1 MMESMFYSGVIEG
14 FYGRPWSHGQ
24 RIEMLDWIKAA
35 ALNVFAYA
43 PKDDIKIRARWRE
56 PYDGGEA
63 KSLSALAQAAT
74 ARGIALM
81 GAVSPCLD
89 IRHGEPDDIAALNRK
104 LRQLDELGMRLFALL
119 FDDVPSVL
127 SADDRKVFPSFAAA
141 QAHVANAAHDF
152 VKRLG
157 RDRKLFFCPT
167 EYCGRMAGG
176 DVRRSAYLAELGAKL
191 APDIEIFWT
200 GPEIVSA
207 EITAR
212 HLHDV
217 AQALRRKPVI
227 WENFHANDYDIRRVH
242 LGPLGG
248 RKSDIVSEIAGFIT
262 NPNNEFEAD
271 FPAVHTLGQFL
282 SAVSYDETVALG
294 AACRAWRPRFRHA
307 SSDPPRLVEQEQVE
321 LLADLLYQPF
331 RLGPQSQAVV
341 ATARQLLAEAH
352 ACDTSSWKNGF
363 AAIRDFLERV
373 SKLFDDLTEIG
384 NRDLFYTL
392 QPYLWEC
399 REELLT
405 LIRYLEWLAA
415 KPAKGT
421 QFPRKDH
428 LPNTYRQGFTAAL
441 QHLLQCGPDGRC
453 THEP

>member
-1 MMESMFYSGVIEG
+1 MFYGGVIEG
-14 FYGRPWSHGQ
+14 FYGRPWSPTQ

-35 ALNVFAYA
+35 GLNVFAYA

-56 PYDGGEA
+56 LYDDAEVKGLADLARAA
-63 KSLSALAQAAT
+63 K

-89 IRHGEPDDIAALNRK
+89 IRHGDLKEIAALTSK
-104 LRQLDELGMRLFALL
+104 LAQLDQIGMRLFTLL

-127 SADDRKVFPSFAAA
+127 KAEDQALFPSFAAA
-141 QAHVANAAHDF
+141 QSHVANAAHDF
-152 VKRLG
+152 VKGLG
-157 RDRKLFFCPT
+157 QDGKLFFCPT

-176 DVRRSAYLAELGAKL
+176 DVRRSAYLSEIGAAL
-191 APDIEIFWT
+191 APGIEIFWT

-212 HLHDV
+212 HLHEV
-217 AQALRRKPVI
+217 AQVLRRKPVI

-248 RKSDIVSEIAGFIT
+248 RKSDIVTEIAGFIT

-282 SAVSYDETVALG
+282 SEVSYDETAALG

-307 SSDPPRLVEQEQVE
+307 SSDPPRLLDQDQIE

-331 RLGPQSQAVV
+331 RLGPQSEGIV
-341 ATARQLLAEAH
+341 ATGRRLLAEAH
-352 ACDTSSWKNGF
+352 AADTPGWKADLEN
-363 AAIRDFLERV
+363 IRLFLTRV
-373 SKLFDDLTEIG
+373 AKLFDDLTEIG
-384 NRDLFYTL
+384 NRELFYTF

-405 LIRYLEWLAA
+405 LTHYLDWLAT
-415 KPAKGT
+415 KPARDA
-421 QFPRKDH
+421 QFPHHDR
-428 LPNTYRQGFTAAL
+428 LPNTYGQGFTIAL
-441 QHLLQCGPDGRC
+441 QQLLQRDPNGYF